1 MKHLEDLLRR
11 IGQTELGKT
20 QVSPETKF
28 EGEAIALS
36 ERENGDK
43 SFVIVAWVGGRLG
56 IKADPKA
63 FGSKFSRILTVYRY
77 EDPEKIIEK
86 GPARMTNEEVTEA
99 LIEKGLTKEQVENLG
114 NLTTKREAL
123 KRILDDKIAP
133 SKNN

>member
-43 SFVIVAWVGGRLG
+43 SFVVVAWVGGKLG

-77 EDPEKIIEK
+77 EDPVKIIEK
-86 GPARMTNEEVTEA
+86 EEKPTAKMTNEEVTEA
-99 LIEKGLTKEQVENLG
+99 LMKEGFTKEQVENLG

-123 KRILDDKIAP
+123 KRILDGKVA
-133 SKNN
+133 

>member
-1 MKHLEDLLRR
+1 MKHLDELLKR
-11 IGQTELGKT
+11 IGQSELGKST
-20 QVSPETKF
+20 VSPETKF

-43 SFVIVAWVGGRLG
+43 SFVVVAWVGDRLG

-77 EDPEKIIEK
+77 EDPVRVIEK
-86 GPARMTNEEVTEA
+86 EENPTTKMTNEEVTEA
-99 LIEKGLTKEQVENLG
+99 LIKEGFTKEQIDNLG

-123 KRILDDKIAP
+123 KRILDAKVA
-133 SKNN
+133 